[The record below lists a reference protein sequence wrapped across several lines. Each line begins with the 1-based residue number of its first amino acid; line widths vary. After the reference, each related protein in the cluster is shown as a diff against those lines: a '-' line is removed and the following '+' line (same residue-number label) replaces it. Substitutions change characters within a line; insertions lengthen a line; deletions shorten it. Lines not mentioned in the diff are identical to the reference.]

1 MGPLLFTSIQKADLS
16 LPVGGIV
23 ASYSF
28 LMKDAPKYRPG
39 YTIIVSFLC
48 VSIASI
54 VGYYVAVTAE
64 NPTILKW
71 CAVVIVSRFV
81 SLRLA
86 GSSGGTSPFHDYP
99 PAETQ
104 SNATFLLTPH
114 TLHVQG
120 TVDDILK
127 QP

>member
-64 NPTILKW
+64 NRRRI
-71 CAVVIVSRFV
+71 RDNN
-81 SLRLA
+81 
-86 GSSGGTSPFHDYP
+86 GSDDD
-99 PAETQ
+99 
-104 SNATFLLTPH
+104 LV
-114 TLHVQG
+114 LHF
-120 TVDDILK
+120 T
-127 QP
+127 